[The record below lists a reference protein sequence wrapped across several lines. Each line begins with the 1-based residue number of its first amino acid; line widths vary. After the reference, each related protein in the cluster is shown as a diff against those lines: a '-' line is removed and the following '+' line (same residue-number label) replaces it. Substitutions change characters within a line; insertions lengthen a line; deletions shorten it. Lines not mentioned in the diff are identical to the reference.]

1 MLPSVSTVRRSEGY
15 IKLERGFAN
24 IPLPGI
30 DVPFHA
36 RYLWAGIMPFRA
48 YLSKKIN
55 AAQLNPD
62 MLVGRYI
69 PTWLPSRSRSPE
81 YAQLIYDQTSSLRLD
96 KVLKKREQESWASS
110 GQRQKKARIRLSR
123 HLSKYTK
130 PAMIPNSLPSTY
142 FHARQTVA

>member
-1 MLPSVSTVRRSEGY
+1 VRRSEGY

-36 RYLWAGIMPFRA
+36 RYLWAGIMPFPA
-48 YLSKKIN
+48 CKVLLYFFPVN